1 MKLAKNRWMAII
13 LGVSLFL
20 GAFGIA
26 LAATVVFQ
34 VTRQVDSALSLSA
47 ALVLADENL
56 GLYHDAD
63 ATQPFTGEE
72 KLEFLGFRLQPP
84 LENRGKAHP
93 EAPVYI
99 KNESNIDLTLIA
111 PCGEVLNLADGRRLG
126 HLDGHIE
133 SAGGEE
139 FLGYI
144 CEERVRL
151 APGQVV
157 FVRLTL
163 DLDRELP
170 EGAYGFTTVFGAVGE
185 GEEPQNFEIFV
196 MDVADL
202 DGEGNGEGNGDNL
215 TSLTASPGWDGRHAW
230 HPNGSQIAFCTEKVG
245 FGDFEIFVVDA
256 VDTDGDGNGDN
267 PTQLTNAP
275 GFSCN
280 PDWLERIVFYSTRDG
295 DREIYVMDPV
305 DTDGDSNGDNL
316 TRLTDNEIDD
326 FFPDWSPTDGRIAS
340 VSTRDGNGDIY
351 VMDSVDTDGD
361 GNGDNLVR
369 LTANEADDFCPAW
382 SPDGGR
388 IAFHS
393 NRDGNFEIYVMDTAD
408 VDGDGNGDNLVRLTT
423 IETNDAVPEWSPDGS
438 SIAFRS
444 NREYLTGT
452 EPAAATVIPALP
464 TWAEWHGQASPYLG
478 RLPGFRALGC
488 PEWVPGL
495 GEKAAWAFSQ
505 AMGFHIARKGVK
517 KTSAKS

>member
-84 LENRGKAHP
+84 LENRGKARP

-99 KNESNIDLTLIA
+99 KNESNIGLTLIA

-202 DGEGNGEGNGDNL
+202 D
-215 TSLTASPGWDGRHAW
+215 S
-230 HPNGSQIAFCTEKVG
+230 
-245 FGDFEIFVVDA
+245 
-256 VDTDGDGNGDN
+256 DGNGDN

-326 FFPDWSPTDGRIAS
+326 FFPDWSPTDGRIAF

-351 VMDSVDTDGD
+351 V
-361 GNGDNLVR
+361 
-369 LTANEADDFCPAW
+369 
-382 SPDGGR
+382 
-388 IAFHS
+388 
-393 NRDGNFEIYVMDTAD
+393 EIFVMD
-408 VDGDGNGDNLVRLTT
+408 VDGLR
-423 IETNDAVPEWSPDGS
+423 
-438 SIAFRS
+438 
-444 NREYLTGT
+444 
-452 EPAAATVIPALP
+452 
-464 TWAEWHGQASPYLG
+464 
-478 RLPGFRALGC
+478 
-488 PEWVPGL
+488 
-495 GEKAAWAFSQ
+495 
-505 AMGFHIARKGVK
+505 
-517 KTSAKS
+517 

>member
-84 LENRGKAHP
+84 LENRGKARP

-133 SAGGEE
+133 SAGREE

-163 DLDRELP
+163 DLDRELS

-202 DGEGNGEGNGDNL
+202 DGEGNGDNL

-230 HPNGSQIAFCTEKVG
+230 HPNGSQIAFCTERVG
-245 FGDFEIFVVDA
+245 FGDFEIFVMDA

-326 FFPDWSPTDGRIAS
+326 FFPDWSPTDGRIAF
-340 VSTRDGNGDIY
+340 VSTRDGNGDI
-351 VMDSVDTDGD
+351 
-361 GNGDNLVR
+361 
-369 LTANEADDFCPAW
+369 
-382 SPDGGR
+382 
-388 IAFHS
+388 
-393 NRDGNFEIYVMDTAD
+393 
-408 VDGDGNGDNLVRLTT
+408 
-423 IETNDAVPEWSPDGS
+423 
-438 SIAFRS
+438 
-444 NREYLTGT
+444 
-452 EPAAATVIPALP
+452 
-464 TWAEWHGQASPYLG
+464 
-478 RLPGFRALGC
+478 
-488 PEWVPGL
+488 
-495 GEKAAWAFSQ
+495 
-505 AMGFHIARKGVK
+505 
-517 KTSAKS
+517 